1 MSTTTASTSRAT
13 SGSSLAL
20 AVRDSVT
27 MSRRSIHRLIR
38 YPALTV
44 TVLGMPLIFLLL
56 FVFVFG
62 ETMGAGIGGAGGG
75 RAEYLHYVVP
85 GVLVMAL
92 AGVATSTAISV
103 AMDMT
108 EGIIA
113 RFKTMPVAR
122 VSVLTG
128 HVVGAVLQS
137 VFVFVTILALAVL
150 LGYRT
155 DVTATG
161 VVTVTVLV
169 LATSLA
175 LTWLSVLLGIR
186 AKTVETAS
194 NTPMI
199 LVLLP
204 FLSSGFV
211 PTESLPIGLA
221 WFAEHQPFTPL
232 MEALRSGLN
241 GTAAGSDLWVAL
253 GWCLVAGLASYVGAK
268 RAYDRD
274 PTTS

>member
-1 MSTTTASTSRAT
+1 MSTTSTSM
-13 SGSSLAL
+13 SGLTL

-62 ETMGAGIGGAGGG
+62 ETLGAGIGGTGGG

-161 VVTVTVLV
+161 VLTTAVLV
-169 LATSLA
+169 LAASLA
-175 LTWLSVLLGIR
+175 LTWLSVLLGIG
-186 AKTVETAS
+186 AKSVETAS

-204 FLSSGFV
+204 FLGSGFV
-211 PTESLPIGLA
+211 PTESLPTGLA
-221 WFAEHQPFTPL
+221 WFAEYQPFTPL

-241 GTAAGSDLWVAL
+241 GTDAGSDLWVAL
-253 GWCLVAGLASYVGAK
+253 GWCLVGGLASYVGAK
-268 RAYDRD
+268 RVYDRD
-274 PTTS
+274 PTTA